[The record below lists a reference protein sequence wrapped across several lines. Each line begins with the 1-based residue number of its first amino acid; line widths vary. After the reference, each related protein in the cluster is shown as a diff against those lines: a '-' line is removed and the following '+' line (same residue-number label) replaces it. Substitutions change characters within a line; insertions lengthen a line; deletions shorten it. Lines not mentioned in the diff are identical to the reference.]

1 MTGSNDLPRAA
12 RPLRLRHAM
21 GATLIACTL
30 VSGCAPRGE
39 ITLAPEAAKT
49 GKVVDVMMATTRGFT
64 SANTFSARG
73 RSEVLRWGEFS
84 VSIPPDREPGAVTFP
99 GSRGPNPQTD
109 FLTVSEQIFRDE
121 RAFLRALNARL
132 AERPRGKREVTV
144 FVHGFNSNMAEG
156 IYRHAQMTHDFGTPG
171 VPVSYA
177 WPSAASVRAYAYDR
191 ESALFARNGLEELL
205 NLLARSNAD
214 DIVVTG
220 HSMGALLVMET
231 LRQIAIRGSGKVLG
245 KVHSVVLM
253 SPDLDIDV
261 FRSQIASIRP
271 RVLPIYIV
279 SSDRDRA
286 LWISGLLR
294 GTTER
299 LGALHDASRVA
310 DLPGVIVI
318 DLSEVHGKGDPLN
331 HFAVATSPE
340 MIAFISG
347 LGRVG
352 LATLRDEKRNTN
364 VFEVTVNVVAGVSE
378 VVLQPL
384 TGAPPH

>member
-1 MTGSNDLPRAA
+1 
-12 RPLRLRHAM
+12 M

-30 VSGCAPRGE
+30 IAGCAPRGE

-49 GKVVDVMMATTRGFT
+49 GKVVDVMMATTREI
-64 SANTFSARG
+64 ADDNTVIARG
-73 RSEVLRWGEFS
+73 RSEVLHWGQFS
-84 VSIPPDREPGAVTFP
+84 ISIPPDRQPGAVTFP
-99 GSRGPNPQTD
+99 GSSGPDPKTD
-109 FLTVSEQIFRDE
+109 FLTVSEQRFTDE

-132 AERPRGKREVTV
+132 AQRPRGRREVSV

-156 IYRHAQMTHDFGTPG
+156 LYRHAQMTHDFGTPG

-177 WPSAASVRAYAYDR
+177 WPSAASVRSYAFDR
-191 ESALFARNGLEELL
+191 ESALFARNGLEQLL

-214 DIVVTG
+214 DIVISG

-231 LRQIAIRGSGKVLG
+231 MRQIAIRGSDNVLR

-261 FRSQIASIRP
+261 FRSQIASIQP
-271 RVLPIYIV
+271 RVLPIFIV
-279 SSDRDRA
+279 TSDRDRA
-286 LWISGLLR
+286 LWISGMLR
-294 GTTER
+294 GTSER
-299 LGALHDASRVA
+299 LGALHNTSRVA
-310 DLPGVIVI
+310 DLPGVVVI
-318 DLSEVHGKGDPLN
+318 DLSGVHGNGDPLN

-340 MIAFISG
+340 LIAFIGG
-347 LGRVG
+347 LDRVG

-364 VFEVTVNVVAGVSE
+364 VFEVTVNVVSGVSE

-384 TGAPPH
+384 TGAPPR